1 MVVGKHAEH
10 KKLESNILQISQD
23 AKEMKRKHKDVID
36 ATVGMLHHDEGNI
49 FKFEVVED
57 LLHHLSD
64 SEVYAYAPVR
74 GPKAFTEGVF
84 DWVFGPYASM
94 IDEQFAHCVIPTTG
108 GSAAVSNTFYNFNDF
123 GQKIL
128 LPNHYWPP
136 YKNFALEANV
146 DLHTFLMYDEDD
158 NFNRGAF
165 KTEAKKLVD
174 EQDRL
179 TVLLNDP
186 CNNPTGFAMTDD
198 DWRFVI
204 DELNTYA
211 AKDIPV
217 VLIHDIAYL
226 DYQLK
231 PTKESRGVFAL
242 YEDLHPDV
250 LAVLVF
256 SGSKTFSMYGFRVG
270 AQIGVSKNPDLI
282 DQFERVGDYSVRGR
296 FSSVCQSAMNIIGS
310 VFTKDIYKERFEK
323 ELQEARKLLSSRASL
338 FLEEA
343 KKQGLETLPYR
354 GGFFISIETGNE
366 NIYDD
371 LVEDHVFII
380 PMKGLVRIAIS
391 SLKKED
397 IPVLVSKLKKHL

>member
-1 MVVGKHAEH
+1 MIVGKHAEH
-10 KKLESNILQISQD
+10 KQLESNILQISQD
-23 AKEMKRKHKDVID
+23 AKEMKKKHKDLID

-64 SEVYAYAPVR
+64 SDIYAYAPVR
-74 GPKAFTEGVF
+74 GPKAYTEGVF
-84 DWVFGPYASM
+84 DWVFGPYADM
-94 IDEQFAHCVIPTTG
+94 IDKQFEHCVIPTTG

-136 YKNFALEANV
+136 YNNFALEANV
-146 DLHTFLMYDEDD
+146 KLHTFLMYDEDN
-158 NFNRGAF
+158 NFNRVDFA
-165 KTEAKKLVD
+165 KEAKKIAN

-186 CNNPTGFAMTDD
+186 CNNPTGFAMTED

-204 DELNTYA
+204 AELNKYA
-211 AKDIPV
+211 DKDIPV
-217 VLIHDIAYL
+217 TLIHDIAYL
-226 DYQLK
+226 DYQSK
-231 PTKESRGVFAL
+231 STEESRKIFSL
-242 YEDLHPDV
+242 YQELHPNV
-250 LAVLVF
+250 LAVLIF

-270 AQIGVSKNPDLI
+270 AQIGISKNPDLI

-310 VFTKDIYKERFEK
+310 IFTKDIYKKRFEE
-323 ELQEARKLLSSRASL
+323 ELVEARKLLKSRAEL

-343 KKQGLETLPYR
+343 EKQGVKTLPYR
-354 GGFFISIETGNE
+354 GGFFISIETDNQ

-371 LVEDHVFII
+371 LVEDHVFLI
-380 PMKGLVRIAIS
+380 PMKGLIRVAIS
-391 SLKKED
+391 SLNKKD
-397 IPVLVSKLKKHL
+397 IPILVNKIKKNI